1 LKGRAK
7 WLKKVDDKPK
17 PKVQAA
23 AGTANIPKQK
33 KKKVDT
39 AVVEEKKWMVEDMTE
54 DLLEKKVNELVASR
68 GRKSTDPKVVFRKLE
83 VLSKVAR
90 MFGPKKEIS
99 VLMHLVSVMY
109 DSHRVIDDYMDLLQ
123 WRTCSRCLSRIV
135 SILNSNKELV
145 LGIMANEDVTDLV
158 LASQIKSDFMKK
170 SDEESNKESDTN
182 SNVINVVG
190 TLEHKLLRLEDELTK
205 SLQQI
210 DPHSQVTPCFYPY
223 SYPRANGRDTSLLFL
238 LPRNTNTMRHINE
251 AM

>member
-1 LKGRAK
+1 MLKGRAK

-17 PKVQAA
+17 PKPVQATT
-23 AGTANIPKQK
+23 GTANVPKQK
-33 KKKVDT
+33 KKKVDA
-39 AVVEEKKWMVEDMTE
+39 AVVEEKKWMLEDMTE

-99 VLMHLVSVMY
+99 VLMHLISVMY

-123 WRTCSRCLSRIV
+123 WRTCSRCLARIV
-135 SILNSNKELV
+135 NILNNNKELV

-170 SDEESNKESDTN
+170 SEEESSKESDAN

-210 DPHSQVTPCFYPY
+210 DPHSQVRPRLLLLVYYILERTAGIHHICFFCRVIQTP
-223 SYPRANGRDTSLLFL
+223 
-238 LPRNTNTMRHINE
+238 
-251 AM
+251 